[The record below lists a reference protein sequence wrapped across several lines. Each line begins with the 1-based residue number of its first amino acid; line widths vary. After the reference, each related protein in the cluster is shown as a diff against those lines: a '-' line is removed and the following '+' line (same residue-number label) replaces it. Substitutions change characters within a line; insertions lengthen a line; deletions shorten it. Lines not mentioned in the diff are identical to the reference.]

1 MIQDGWPT
9 SAKDCKEESLK
20 LYYTFREE
28 LSVCNGIVMKEARI
42 VIPSSTRGDILK
54 KLHTGHWGVERT
66 RRRARDTVFWPG
78 ISTDIKRMIENCEPC
93 SKNQNSNPKENIM
106 MHQVPESPFEKI
118 GTDLFYYKGKEYLIV
133 ADYYSKFWDVARLED
148 TKSSTIIRKTKAIFA
163 KFGIWAAIHIR
174 RIQEICRRM
183 ELSPCHKLPHVS

>member
-1 MIQDGWPT
+1 M
-9 SAKDCKEESLK
+9 
-20 LYYTFREE
+20 
-28 LSVCNGIVMKEARI
+28 CNGIVMKEARI

-148 TKSSTIIRKTKAIFA
+148 TKSSTIIRKLSLPNLEYGPQYTSDEYRRFA
-163 KFGIWAAIHIR
+163 EEWNFHHVTSSPMYPESNGFA
-174 RIQEICRRM
+174 ERM
-183 ELSPCHKLPHVS
+183 VQTAKKQMKV